1 MSSDAASSMANALT
15 DVMLQ
20 SPSSAAAGSTTRSLT
35 AVMGL
40 LFLMTAAADAST
52 HDASRGRPLPTEG
65 ASNETGHG
73 YRDHRILSGASPT
86 PAPLACGACPH
97 DYLQTLLLGIPLCL
111 LFKALLTMFI
121 INPLMLKRFE
131 EKGIR
136 VDATVVATNHW
147 VNTTHSKK
155 KGPVDWHYYTMALTY
170 PVEVPSRRVEAD
182 RSVVSKHLVA
192 KPTDCPCSCGCICGC
207 GGRGEKPPSE
217 WSVSSDGVT
226 IIYLGP
232 PHDPREAMTSE
243 QLKRRRR
250 TCDCDGHKTCCGPL
264 EKLICLAVR
273 FVLCV
278 LAVIETPFQVIIAR
292 VLLACPHPPPA
303 L

>member
-1 MSSDAASSMANALT
+1 
-15 DVMLQ
+15 
-20 SPSSAAAGSTTRSLT
+20 
-35 AVMGL
+35 
-40 LFLMTAAADAST
+40 
-52 HDASRGRPLPTEG
+52 
-65 ASNETGHG
+65 
-73 YRDHRILSGASPT
+73 
-86 PAPLACGACPH
+86 
-97 DYLQTLLLGIPLCL
+97 
-111 LFKALLTMFI
+111 
-121 INPLMLKRFE
+121 
-131 EKGIR
+131 
-136 VDATVVATNHW
+136 
-147 VNTTHSKK
+147 
-155 KGPVDWHYYTMALTY
+155 MALTY

-303 L
+303 LSECFIGTPLLVCAGDVLRPVPLYVDSTACHVRGDRFIRV